1 VTLNLD
7 ASAPLRSLP
16 RLEELVRAV
25 FRAPAST
32 QEMHWVEW
40 KSEGDAAE
48 GRWRARLA
56 KQVLGM
62 ANRDPDA
69 AAAWFGGC
77 GYVLV
82 GVEPGA
88 LNGTPVHDSAKLES
102 WLAPYVGRTPNGPE
116 WVSAYPEVDG
126 KRVLVLIVEP
136 PRPGQGAWPCRRTF
150 APDPRTGDASV
161 RLRDGA
167 IYVRHKASTQE
178 ADSAD
183 VEMLTRR
190 ASGTRRRIAGVCVL
204 LAPES
209 HAGALDA
216 YEETI
221 SGWAERE
228 RTALEPPP
236 PPPAKPAKPEQG
248 ETQTVN
254 IGDLPP
260 GTSLRATAKM
270 LADLSSTLNGP
281 FMRSMTDA
289 FYEADK
295 RTREDYDKQVDGY
308 IAKAM
313 KAMPAFILRKSI
325 ERGLGRLALFV
336 RNDTED
342 PIRQLQV
349 DLYIAADGVQAFYD
363 SDAPD
368 IDLPKRP
375 VMLGHGG
382 RSKLPYSG
390 GASLAGL
397 RAPNYDY
404 LSGSIQPLGR
414 GVKIDNSGSVR
425 VTFDPVDLFP
435 LETVGLAEINLLART
450 DLAGTNLTTQWTAR
464 SRDASGVLSG
474 TLGIP
479 VDPHMPTI
487 EELAA
492 DSEAPAGEWG
502 GETDDK

>member
-1 VTLNLD
+1 VRVTLDLD
-7 ASAPLRSLP
+7 LATPLRSLP

-32 QEMHWVEW
+32 QEMPCVEW

-48 GRWRARLA
+48 GKWRAELA

-77 GYVLV
+77 GYILV

-88 LNGTPVHDSAKLES
+88 LNGTLVHDSAKLES

-116 WVSAYPEVDG
+116 WVGAYPEVDG

-136 PRPGQGAWPCRRTF
+136 PRPGQGAWPCRKTYS
-150 APDPRTGDASV
+150 PDPRAGDASV

-167 IYVRHKASTQE
+167 IYVRHKASTEE
-178 ADSAD
+178 ADGAD

-190 ASGTRRRIAGVCVL
+190 TSGTRRRIAGVSVL

-209 HAGALDA
+209 HAVALDVSD
-216 YEETI
+216 ETI
-221 SGWAERE
+221 SAWAERE

-236 PPPAKPAKPEQG
+236 PPPVKTEQR
-248 ETQTVN
+248 ETQTVD

-260 GTSLRATAKM
+260 GSSLRATAKL
-270 LADLSSTLNGP
+270 LADLSSTLSGP
-281 FMRSMTDA
+281 YMRSLTDP
-289 FYEADK
+289 FYEPDN

-308 IAKAM
+308 IAKTT
-313 KAMPAFILRKSI
+313 KAMPAFILRKAI
-325 ERGLGRLALFV
+325 EGGLGRLALFV

-349 DLYIAADGVQAFYD
+349 DPYIAADGVQAFYD

-368 IDLPKRP
+368 VDLPKRP

-382 RSKLPYSG
+382 RSRLPYSG
-390 GASLAGL
+390 GVSLAGL
-397 RAPNYDY
+397 RVPNYDH
-404 LSGSIQPLGR
+404 LSRSIQPLGR

-425 VTFDPVDLFP
+425 LTFDPVDLFP
-435 LETVGLAEINLLART
+435 LETVDLAEINLLARA
-450 DLAGTNLTTQWTAR
+450 DLAGTNLAAHWTAR

-474 TLGIP
+474 TLDIP
-479 VDPHMPTI
+479 VGAVAPTI
-487 EELAA
+487 EELSA
-492 DSEAPAGEWG
+492 DPAEPGDAG
-502 GETDDK
+502 DQADG